1 MNRSIKM
8 FLFIMGMLL
17 LILQFPVLAFA
28 TVTDTEGPVIQSI
41 EIDKTDV
48 TVGETVTVTV
58 KATDASGFSSDVV
71 NSVIYFNGP
80 GQSGWKTYY
89 LYKIDEETLAATI
102 DVNETYANGKY
113 SAVTVNLFDVYHNE
127 TSLYESALKRDYS
140 NVYFNVN
147 GGISDSEGPI
157 IKSIEV
163 DKTDV
168 TVGETVTVTVKAT
181 DASGFLRQR
190 SNIS

>member
-58 KATDASGFSSDVV
+58 KATDASGFRSDVV
-71 NSVIYFNGP
+71 DSSIYFKGP